1 MEGRRV
7 ARGVLVG
14 EMVDVVL
21 DFLVGETVVVAPDLL
36 IGETVGVPRFL
47 TGVIGLVQ
55 IDFLSFAGT
64 AGGIASALGGVRT
77 GE

>member
-14 EMVDVVL
+14 EMVDVVV

-47 TGVIGLVQ
+47 TGVIGL
-55 IDFLSFAGT
+55 SFVGT
-64 AGGIASALGGVRT
+64 GGGTASALGGVRT